1 VEIGVE
7 QFLNVDTTV
16 MSGSLMLTFTATL
29 AFAIQFLIFVYVYA
43 SHRLRFFHYLLWAWG
58 FFTLSKGLKLAHL
71 VLPPGIVL
79 EPLMNAAGLAAQ
91 FCVLAGALAYRWD
104 YRIRGRDAL
113 IVALLALAVAS
124 LGDLT
129 TLGAGVDL
137 AFGVVLGA
145 AQIAAGLVFWPRRAG
160 SGVSCRGVGLLAA
173 SFLGWGVHRIVSRW
187 VTAEAGS
194 ATYYSVHGAFIFFY
208 FVSTFA
214 IIIMVL
220 DRARSEMRSLK
231 EFNERLVDGLREG
244 LELVGGD
251 FTIRFANR
259 WMLNQLGPLTGRRCY
274 EVLTADGRPCP
285 GCPMERRDTM
295 EGPVRLEIAGVNR
308 RRFLLSCS
316 PVRQPNGETLLLE
329 LVADV
334 TEQAQMRERL
344 QRAERLAA
352 TGELAAGVAH
362 EIRNP
367 LAAIVNATT
376 LLASRDGLSDE
387 DHASTLDAVRTE
399 ARRLN
404 RILSEFLLFARP
416 PAPER
421 RAADLATVVD
431 RVASLIA
438 EDSARAVAVQ
448 LEVRMDRSLPP
459 FPFDPDQLTQVLWNV
474 ALNGVEAMEGRGQL
488 RFDVGR
494 VDSDVVI
501 SVADTGRGIPPEDR
515 ARVFD
520 PFYSRKRAGT
530 GLGLT
535 IAQRIVAAHGGRI
548 ELDSTPGQ
556 GTRVTIALPL
566 APVAP

>member
-1 VEIGVE
+1 
-7 QFLNVDTTV
+7 
-16 MSGSLMLTFTATL
+16 MPGSLMLTFTATL

-58 FFTLSKGLKLAHL
+58 FFTLSKGLKLAEV
-71 VLPPGIVL
+71 VLPEGTELHPF
-79 EPLMNAAGLAAQ
+79 MNAAGLAAQ
-91 FCVLAGALAYRWD
+91 LCVLAGALAYRWD
-104 YRIRGRDAL
+104 YRIRRQHAL
-113 IVALLALAVAS
+113 VAALLVLTVAI
-124 LGDLT
+124 LGDLE
-129 TLGAGVDL
+129 TLGGGSDVV
-137 AFGVVLGA
+137 FGALLGS
-145 AQIAAGLVFWPRRAG
+145 AQVAAGLIFWTRR
-160 SGVSCRGVGLLAA
+160 STGVSCRGVGLLAA
-173 SFLGWGVHRIVSRW
+173 SFVGWGVHRIVSRW
-187 VTAEAGS
+187 LMAEPGS
-194 ATYYSVHGAFIFFY
+194 AIYYGIHGAFIFFY
-208 FVSTFA
+208 FMSTFA

-259 WMLNQLGPLTGRRCY
+259 WMLHQFGSLHGRRCY
-274 EVLTADGRPCP
+274 EVLTADGQPCP
-285 GCPMERRDTM
+285 GCPMERRDTL
-295 EGPVRLEIAGVNR
+295 EGPVRLEIGGAGG

-316 PVRQPNGETLLLE
+316 PVRQPDGETLLLE

-376 LLASRDGLSDE
+376 LLGARDGLNEEEYSG
-387 DHASTLDAVRTE
+387 TLDAVRTE

-404 RILSEFLLFARP
+404 RILSQFLLFARP
-416 PAPER
+416 PAPDRRPADVAEVVGR
-421 RAADLATVVD
+421 VAALIGEDPARAASV
-431 RVASLIA
+431 
-438 EDSARAVAVQ
+438 E
-448 LEVRMDRSLPP
+448 LEVHIDRALPR
-459 FPFDPDQLTQVLWNV
+459 FSFDPDQLTQVLWNV
-474 ALNGVEAMEGRGQL
+474 VLNGVEAMDGAGRL
-488 RFDVGR
+488 RFEVER
-494 VDSDVVI
+494 VDGDVVI

-520 PFYSRKRAGT
+520 PFYSRKPAGS

-535 IAQRIVAAHGGRI
+535 IAQRIVAAHGGRM

-556 GTRVTIALPL
+556 GTRVTIALPCT
-566 APVAP
+566 PVSS

>member
-1 VEIGVE
+1 
-7 QFLNVDTTV
+7 
-16 MSGSLMLTFTATL
+16 MSGSLMMTFTATL

-43 SHRLRFFHYLLWAWG
+43 SYRLRFFHYLLWAWG
-58 FFTLSKGLKLAHL
+58 FFTLSKGLKLAEV
-71 VLPPGIVL
+71 VLPEGIRL
-79 EPLMNAAGLAAQ
+79 DPLMNATGLAAQ

-104 YRIRGRDAL
+104 YGVRRRDAL
-113 IVALLALAVAS
+113 VVALLALGVAA
-124 LGDLT
+124 LGDLAA
-129 TLGAGVDL
+129 LGAGVDL
-137 AFGVVLGA
+137 AFAAILGG
-145 AQIAAGLVFWPRRAG
+145 AQVAAGVVFWPRRS
-160 SGVSCRGVGLLAA
+160 SGVGCRGVSLLAA
-173 SFLGWGVHRIVSRW
+173 SFVGWGVHRVVSRW
-187 VTAEAGS
+187 MMAEPGS
-194 ATYYSVHGAFIFFY
+194 AMYFGVHGAFIFFY
-208 FVSTFA
+208 FLSTFA

-231 EFNERLVDGLREG
+231 EFNERVVDGLREG

-259 WMLNQLGPLTGRRCY
+259 WMLRQFGPLPGRRCY

-285 GCPMERRDTM
+285 GCPMERRDTL
-295 EGPVRLEIAGVNR
+295 EGPVRLEIAGVGG

-316 PVRQPNGETLLLE
+316 PVRQPDGETLLLE
-329 LVADV
+329 LIADV

-376 LLASRDGLSDE
+376 LLAARDGLSE
-387 DHASTLDAVRTE
+387 EEHASTLDAVRTE

-404 RILSEFLLFARP
+404 RILSQFLLFARP

-421 RAADLATVVD
+421 RPADVAEVVG
-431 RVASLIA
+431 RVAALIG
-438 EDSARAVAVQ
+438 EDRARAGSIE
-448 LEVRMDRSLPP
+448 LDVRIDGSLPR

-474 ALNGVEAMEGRGQL
+474 ALNGVEAIEGRGRL
-488 RFDVGR
+488 RFDVER
-494 VDSDVVI
+494 VDGDVVI
-501 SVADTGRGIPPEDR
+501 SVADTGRGIAPEDR

-520 PFYSRKRAGT
+520 PFYSRKPAGS

-535 IAQRIVAAHGGRI
+535 IAQRIVAAHGGRM

-556 GTRVTIALPL
+556 GTRVTIALPF
-566 APVAP
+566 APASP